1 MGHAIKFRRRRK
13 SSRLK
18 KRLTALALL
27 VVASC
32 AVLLAL
38 SVLQWKPEPESERA
52 AAVVA
57 ATSPAVS
64 RQASFA
70 VPEAAS
76 NKPRRIYPYSIIPGG
91 VSDRSE
97 LLHRIKSDRVIATHY
112 ASFDI
117 NKVRAVTVTRPRAVY
132 VSYRKGDKVY
142 WTAKKLMLAE
152 GETLLSDGSSD
163 IRTRCGNRISD
174 VPQLPVEAKGPTPEE
189 LDSSVEVAQDVP
201 EEAGLA
207 VASFGMDELGDMP
220 SLDGRT
226 FRSATIVNG
235 TALAQTRSEAP
246 SLGRLGQ
253 LALADAVAASPV
265 TVVGWAPFGAVSGSS
280 GSGSSGSPSGTT
292 GSGSDSTG
300 SPSGTGDSGPG
311 STPDTPTVPTPTPAG
326 GTGNSSENQ
335 TPPGNPALPTKP
347 ADPVPTKPGTG
358 PAVPPTIPPELLSP
372 APFPPVQ
379 PGQAK
384 PNPAKVPEPS
394 TLWLSGAAF
403 AAMLLLRRKG
413 ARKVAA
419 AD

>member
-1 MGHAIKFRRRRK
+1 MGQAVKFRRRRK

-18 KRLTALALL
+18 KRLTAVALL

-38 SVLQWKPEPESERA
+38 SVLQWKPEPESERT

-57 ATSPAVS
+57 ATAPAVL
-64 RQASFA
+64 RQTSFS

-97 LLHRIKSDRVIATHY
+97 LLHKIKSDKVIATHY
-112 ASFDI
+112 ASFDV
-117 NKVRAVTVTRPRAVY
+117 NKVREVTVTKPRAVY

-174 VPQLPVEAKGPTPEE
+174 VPQLPVEAKGPTREE
-189 LDSSVEVAQDVP
+189 LDSSVEVAQDAP

-207 VASFGMDELGDMP
+207 LASFGMDELGDMP

-226 FRSATIVNG
+226 FQSATIANG

-265 TVVGWAPFGAVSGSS
+265 TVVGWAPFGADSGNS
-280 GSGSSGSPSGTT
+280 GSG
-292 GSGSDSTG
+292 STG

-311 STPDTPTVPTPTPAG
+311 STPDTPTVPTPTPTPTPAG